1 MAAANISQTVWEAG
15 IKASASSA
23 EKTAVKDAQ
32 KLVATVNAWLD
43 PTGQTVAYIS
53 NNPVGLAIRRQH
65 LMICTE
71 TNRPEST
78 DPKMVGLPIEN
89 PSAVALGKAA
99 MNQNL
104 DINDGLLLQR
114 INAETT
120 AVTGASSTVN
130 ATTSANW
137 VGESQTSAVY
147 KCELIVPADADDI
160 STTTSAIQASENM
173 ATLIAAET
181 ARVKKLT
188 ALYEE
193 INLHKSK
200 TCHAHG
206 KLSMGVLD
214 ERIALLSKHQEIERE
229 KANLVVTKRKSQA
242 TVLAADVILKSVV
255 DEANKKTGSSTKNI
269 GDFPAPLK

>member
-1 MAAANISQTVWEAG
+1 MENWTAG
-15 IKASASSA
+15 TDASASTSA
-23 EKTAVKDAQ
+23 KNIAEPAK

-65 LMICTE
+65 LMMCTE
-71 TNRPEST
+71 SNKGTL
-78 DPKMVGLPIEN
+78 DAKMIGLPIEN

-120 AVTGASSTVN
+120 SETKDISTVN
-130 ATTSANW
+130 AAVSSADW
-137 VGESQTSAVY
+137 VGDSKTSAVY

-160 STTTSAIQASENM
+160 STTASAIKASENM
-173 ATLIAAET
+173 ANLIASET

-200 TCHAHG
+200 TCQGHG
-206 KLSMGVLD
+206 DLSMGVLE
-214 ERIALLSKHQEIERE
+214 ERLALLSKQQEIEKE
-229 KANLVVTKRKSQA
+229 KANLVIVKRKSQA
-242 TVLAADVILKSVV
+242 TVLEADVILKSVV
-255 DEANKKTGSSTKNI
+255 DEANKKTGSSTKTI